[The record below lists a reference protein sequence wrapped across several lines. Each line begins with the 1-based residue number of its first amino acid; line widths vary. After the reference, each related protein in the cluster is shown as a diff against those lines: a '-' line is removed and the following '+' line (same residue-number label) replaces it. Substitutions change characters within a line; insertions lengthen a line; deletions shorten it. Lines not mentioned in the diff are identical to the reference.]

1 MPTKQ
6 LKAMLSQVHSE
17 LENTEDLPE
26 QDERSLRALLD
37 EIEGRLDELEA
48 GSAEGEEGIG
58 ERIDIALGDF
68 QATHPTL
75 AFTLRR
81 LVDTLQKIGI

>member
-1 MPTKQ
+1 MPTEE
-6 LKAMLSQVHSE
+6 LKAMLSRVHTE
-17 LENTEDLPE
+17 LENTDDLPE
-26 QDERSLRALLD
+26 KDERALRSLLD
-37 EIEGRLDELEA
+37 EIEDRLDELEEA
-48 GSAEGEEGIG
+48 SAAGEESVG
-58 ERIDIALGDF
+58 ERMSMAMGEF

>member
-1 MPTKQ
+1 MPTKE

-17 LENTEDLPE
+17 LENTDDLPE

-48 GSAEGEEGIG
+48 VPDGGEESIG
-58 ERIDIALGDF
+58 DRIDMALGDF
-68 QATHPTL
+68 QVTHPTL

>member
-1 MPTKQ
+1 MPTKE
-6 LKAMLSQVHSE
+6 LKAKLRQVHAE
-17 LENTEDLPE
+17 LENTQDLPE
-26 QDERSLRALLD
+26 QDERSLRDLLD
-37 EIEGRLDELEA
+37 EIEGRLDELD
-48 GSAEGEEGIG
+48 EGQHEGDGGVG
-58 ERIDIALGDF
+58 ERMNKTLREF

>member
-1 MPTKQ
+1 MPTKE
-6 LKAMLSQVHSE
+6 LKAMLTRVHAE

-26 QDERSLRALLD
+26 EDERSLRALLD
-37 EIEGRLDELEA
+37 EIEGRLDELE
-48 GSAEGEEGIG
+48 EGHHEGDEGVG
-58 ERIDIALGDF
+58 ERMNKAMGEF